1 MLLRLLQLAIIA
13 VPVGA
18 YLCGSLGQCRCVQ
31 DFWVVCDDVK
41 EVPFFRKS
49 IRHHRGMML
58 SVDEGNFDVDSL
70 RLTRGFHLTVL
81 RVGTMPEGYCLEIML
96 RFPWVSCMT
105 LETTTS
111 WSTTSEEQ
119 TTTTTTN
126 DDEKDTTTTTTTTS
140 GDDKTAT
147 ECATTDGTEPT
158 TSKALSISFEARV
171 SFSMENTVTTD
182 GSNDNDSTSKPLLEV
197 LKKSRTLFWIS
208 TTLGS
213 SLLLLVMV
221 ITLRYLFKKRGPQE
235 GSLMVKFCY
244 WMCNFCLCPCKCLD
258 KLRARERPRFT
269 HDLPVQ
275 RLDSSVVDDESVELF
290 TR

>member
-13 VPVGA
+13 GPVGA
-18 YLCGSLGQCRCVQ
+18 YLCGSQGQCRCVQ

-49 IRHHRGMML
+49 IRHQRGMML
-58 SVDEGNFDVDSL
+58 SVDANEGNFDADSL

-81 RVGTMPEGYCLEIML
+81 RVTTMPEGYCLEIML
-96 RFPWVSCMT
+96 RFPWVSCMS

-111 WSTTSEEQ
+111 WSTTAEE
-119 TTTTTTN
+119 TTTN
-126 DDEKDTTTTTTTTS
+126 DDGKDQTTAS
-140 GDDKTAT
+140 GDDKTIA
-147 ECATTDGTEPT
+147 ECVTSDGTERM
-158 TSKALSISFEARV
+158 TSKALSISFEASV
-171 SFSMENTVTTD
+171 SFSMENTATTD
-182 GSNDNDSTSKPLLEV
+182 RTDDDASTGKPLLEV

-213 SLLLLVMV
+213 SLLLLVLV
-221 ITLRYLFKKRGPQE
+221 ITLRFLFKKRGPQE

-244 WMCNFCLCPCKCLD
+244 WICQICLCPCKCLD